1 MWWAFYILVE
11 FDRNKDMLII
21 YKFQVD
27 KVHKSKDFKY
37 DLIIGSDILYNLQI
51 NLLFLEERIRWGSPN
66 NPFHYNLILMKELGL
81 MSEQNFCD
89 VLYDLHKTSLML
101 QTEEERLGK
110 ILDADYSKVDINN
123 MEIDLDIAKT
133 RWRS

>member
-1 MWWAFYILVE
+1 
-11 FDRNKDMLII
+11 MLII